1 VRIVVATD
9 SFKGTLRASEACRI
23 IADAIARRVPDAE
36 LVIKPMADGGE
47 GTAEA
52 MMAAGDGRWVPRAV
66 MGPLPDMRVEAGFAW
81 FDADRTAVVEMASA
95 SGLELL
101 SPGQMNPLRTTTCGT
116 GQLIRHAADY
126 GAAEVLLAVGG
137 SATVDGGVGAAAA
150 LGWQFLDSDG
160 QPVPLGGGGLS
171 WITRILPPQGLNLPP
186 VRVLCDVEN
195 PLCGPQGA
203 AKVYAPQKGAD
214 AAMVEQLEHGLEHLA
229 ELVAAQTGH
238 RITDL
243 PGAGAAGGLAAGAV
257 AFMNGTIVSGIETVL
272 AHSRLAEDLPFC
284 DWVIT
289 GEGSFDEQS
298 LQGKVV
304 SGVACLARRFGVRV
318 AVIAGQVRVRR
329 SVYRAA
335 GITAALACRT
345 DDMTFDYAIGHAG
358 DCLRAAADRFAAQW
372 LDGPPAG

>member
-9 SFKGTLRASEACRI
+9 SFKGTLRASEACWI
-23 IADAIARRVPDAE
+23 IADAIARRLPDVE
-36 LVIKPMADGGE
+36 LVVRPLADGGE

-101 SPGQMNPLRTTTCGT
+101 SPGQMNPLWTTTCGT
-116 GQLIRHAADY
+116 GQLIRYAAEY
-126 GAAEVLLAVGG
+126 GAAEILLAVGG
-137 SATVDGGVGAAAA
+137 SATVDGGVGAARA

-171 WITRILPPQGLNLPP
+171 RITRILPPEGLHLPP

-203 AKVYAPQKGAD
+203 ARVYAPQKGAD

-229 ELVAAQTGH
+229 GLVATQTGAQ
-238 RITDL
+238 IADL
-243 PGAGAAGGLAAGAV
+243 AGGGAAGGLAAGAV

-272 AHSRLAEDLPFC
+272 AHSGLAEDLPSC
-284 DWVIT
+284 DWIIT
-289 GEGSFDEQS
+289 GEGSFDGQS

-304 SGVACLARRFGVRV
+304 SGVARMARRFGVRV
-318 AVIAGQVRVRR
+318 AVIAGQVRVLR

-335 GITAALACRT
+335 GITAALACKT
-345 DDMTFDYAIGHAG
+345 DDMTIDYAIGHAG
-358 DCLRAAADRFAAQW
+358 DCLRAAADRFATQW